1 MQLREAM
8 QKSVLIMDGA
18 MGTMLQNAGLKAG
31 ENPNLLNLTN
41 PEAVE
46 NVHLAYISAGARMI
60 LTNTFGANER
70 KLGSKAREMVAQ
82 GVAIAKRAAKE
93 TGTYVAL
100 DVGPLGE
107 LLAPMGQLSFHE
119 AYEIFK
125 NQMLAGAEA
134 SADAIYIETI
144 TDLAEARCALLAAK
158 ENTDLPVI
166 CSMSFEKNMRTFM
179 GVSLAS
185 MALCLG
191 GLGAD
196 GLGINCSVGP
206 KEIYPMVEELQR
218 WTTLPLAVK
227 PNAGLPTVVDGETI
241 YQTTAEAFE
250 KEMQKIAG
258 LGVFA
263 LGGCC
268 GTTPAFIR
276 RLSPLAGSFRSAR
289 QKETP
294 AAVCSSAQVVCFD
307 EFKVV
312 GDRISPAGAEIRNAI
327 EEQDLDTLVDEALS
341 QVDDG
346 ADLIGVEVG
355 IPGVD
360 EAETMREAVS
370 TLQSMTSAPLC
381 LISGDLAA
389 LEAGLRQYH
398 GKAMIYVP
406 YAAEAKRED
415 LWRLA
420 GKYGAAVMV
429 SVAE

>member
-1 MQLREAM
+1 
-8 QKSVLIMDGA
+8 
-18 MGTMLQNAGLKAG
+18 
-31 ENPNLLNLTN
+31 
-41 PEAVE
+41 
-46 NVHLAYISAGARMI
+46 
-60 LTNTFGANER
+60 
-70 KLGSKAREMVAQ
+70 
-82 GVAIAKRAAKE
+82 
-93 TGTYVAL
+93 
-100 DVGPLGE
+100 
-107 LLAPMGQLSFHE
+107 
-119 AYEIFK
+119 
-125 NQMLAGAEA
+125 
-134 SADAIYIETI
+134 
-144 TDLAEARCALLAAK
+144 
-158 ENTDLPVI
+158 
-166 CSMSFEKNMRTFM
+166 
-179 GVSLAS
+179 
-185 MALCLG
+185 LG

-268 GTTPAFIR
+268 GTTPEFIR

-307 EFKVV
+307 EFRVV
-312 GDRISPAGAEIRNAI
+312 GDRISPAGEEIRNAI
-327 EEQDLDTLVDEALS
+327 REQDMDTLVDEALS

-355 IPGVD
+355 IPAVD
-360 EAETMREAVS
+360 EAVTMREAVS
-370 TLQSMTSAPLC
+370 ALQSMTSAPLC

-398 GKAMIYVP
+398 GKAMVYVP
-406 YAAEAKRED
+406 CAAEAKRED

-420 GKYGAAVMV
+420 GKYGAAAMV
-429 SVAE
+429 SVAEENEKVSAAEWCLRAETMAEAAVSHGIQRNDLFVALSSGQISDMEAAETLQAIRLAGKQGLKTGISLSRCFGKQDKTEAFLQQARENGLDLAICNPE

>member
-1 MQLREAM
+1 LTKSAELDIFRKKKGGQAMQLREAM
-8 QKSVLIMDGA
+8 QKQMLIMDGA

-82 GVAIAKRAAKE
+82 GVAIAKRAAKA

-134 SADAIYIETI
+134 GADAIYIETI

-250 KEMQKIAG
+250 KGDAKDCRARRIRS
-258 LGVFA
+258 
-263 LGGCC
+263 
-268 GTTPAFIR
+268 R
-276 RLSPLAGSFRSAR
+276 RLLRHHAGIY
-289 QKETP
+289 P
-294 AAVCSSAQVVCFD
+294 PVVAFGRLLP
-307 EFKVV
+307 FSK
-312 GDRISPAGAEIRNAI
+312 
-327 EEQDLDTLVDEALS
+327 
-341 QVDDG
+341 
-346 ADLIGVEVG
+346 
-355 IPGVD
+355 
-360 EAETMREAVS
+360 
-370 TLQSMTSAPLC
+370 
-381 LISGDLAA
+381 
-389 LEAGLRQYH
+389 
-398 GKAMIYVP
+398 
-406 YAAEAKRED
+406 AKRNPCR
-415 LWRLA
+415 RLL
-420 GKYGAAVMV
+420 VCP
-429 SVAE
+429 SCLL